1 MVRDI
6 IKDKKYFDE
15 SIQKREDLI
24 QKNINRIEQN
34 TVAEDRIN
42 SVIEFRI
49 GLYKNNLIARYSR
62 GDKMN
67 SQEVISNYINAIEL
81 MDKIWSPKAWNMMF
95 NKSKQEIIP
104 LQQYTFSGF
113 LDFSRM
119 LSFGV
124 LLDIPKEYILKLIKF
139 IDGDEVKD
147 YLLEFFIRYLIPER
161 KIITEESY
169 SEFFNVNERYGILKE
184 IILEQDKVKAEQKLK
199 YFLENKWYSSFK
211 GTPLF
216 NQHNNPHNTYVG
228 YWCFQAAAIT
238 KIMKLDDSS
247 YRDNQYFPKDII

>member
-6 IKDKKYFDE
+6 IKDRNYFDE

-24 QKNINRIEQN
+24 VKNKERIIQN
-34 TVAEDRIN
+34 TVSEDRIN
-42 SVIEFRI
+42 FVKEFRV

-62 GDKMN
+62 GDEMN
-67 SQEVISNYINAIEL
+67 SKQVISDFINAVEL
-81 MDKIWSPKAWNMMF
+81 MDEIWQPKTWNML
-95 NKSKQEIIP
+95 SKKGDIS

-124 LLDIPKEYILKLIKF
+124 LLEIPKEYILKLVKF

-147 YLLEFFIRYLIPER
+147 FFLEFLIRHLIPER
-161 KIITEESY
+161 EIISTESY
-169 SEFFNVNERYGILKE
+169 SEFFQVNERYGILKE
-184 IILEQDKVKAEQKLK
+184 IILEQDKAKAEEKLE
-199 YFLENKWYSSFK
+199 YFLEKKWYPSFK
-211 GTPLF
+211 GTSLY
-216 NQHNNPHNTYVG
+216 NQHDNPHNTYVG
-228 YWCFQAAAIT
+228 YWCFQSAAIT

-247 YRDNQYFPKDII
+247 FKDNKYYPKDLL